1 MELTNCNKAEI
12 YAVDG
17 TPLCEA
23 HVYWDSAG
31 MYQLLEVP
39 CSFELSDTGEHMAIF
54 YDSTAGLVHCR
65 CQLRPHGNEGDV
77 KSCSFTI
84 TEVLETIQRRQDLKV
99 PTNAEIEISAVQM
112 ASASAAP
119 PPKGAFTAVT
129 ENLSAGG
136 VYFVCQYALP
146 VDSEV
151 HFELKEGPKP
161 IELTAVVLRQEE
173 FAAFW
178 SWLPVYQFETGGRVW
193 FAQLYFPLS
202 ERYASASSALNINM
216 EKPTD

>member
-84 TEVLETIQRRQDLKV
+84 TEVLETIQRRQDL
-99 PTNAEIEISAVQM
+99 
-112 ASASAAP
+112 
-119 PPKGAFTAVT
+119 F
-129 ENLSAGG
+129 
-136 VYFVCQYALP
+136 
-146 VDSEV
+146 
-151 HFELKEGPKP
+151 
-161 IELTAVVLRQEE
+161 LRK
-173 FAAFW
+173 
-178 SWLPVYQFETGGRVW
+178 
-193 FAQLYFPLS
+193 
-202 ERYASASSALNINM
+202 N
-216 EKPTD
+216 

>member
-151 HFELKEGPKP
+151 HFELKEGPTP

-173 FAAFW
+173 LPPKKRLPRFGHGCRFINLKPAAESGLRSYIFRC
-178 SWLPVYQFETGGRVW
+178 QRDMR
-193 FAQLYFPLS
+193 Q
-202 ERYASASSALNINM
+202 RRQR
-216 EKPTD
+216 